1 MGLGLRD
8 RPLEVRPLVSGRYL
22 APSRRWWLCFC
33 LTGALGQ
40 RFYNQPKLDVG
51 SRAPQTLVAPRSDEV
66 EDRKT
71 TEERR
76 RSARLGT
83 SPVLMGDPEV
93 NQRVLSDVKR
103 YLEQGNRL
111 REEVGE
117 FPFVDTGVLSQ
128 EVQRYLR
135 NASNWEWRAVQWTLS
150 RRLEE
155 MQELGAQLPLANPEE
170 SSSPNGEEPDPV
182 ENRRDQILQAT
193 RLGAVSGASQVLS
206 NLLQTQTSPMNQS
219 IEQLLAASQ
228 RLDEEEFEEI
238 VTAVEAARERYTQ
251 ALEQLSEMSYTSGRP
266 VYTSTLLNLS
276 PEDWQKTRNTTLQIG
291 RQMLA
296 QGIAPGVPPTML
308 QDAVE
313 MQLSLALPDAQIRY
327 LMSTLLVKALEPNL
341 VTDPDR
347 SRERAELAAQAQEAV
362 YIFRW
367 KLER

>member
-1 MGLGLRD
+1 MKTLQFLTRRLERQWHHWRDGHGLNHPMEIHPASDGAGAEGPTTRGPTP
-8 RPLEVRPLVSGRYL
+8 RKRTVSGPVSTVV
-22 APSRRWWLCFC
+22 AVFC

-266 VYTSTLLNLS
+266 VLYQYTVKSVAGGLAKNSQYDLTDWTTDVSSRDCPWGSTNDVARCGGNAVVL
-276 PEDWQKTRNTTLQIG
+276 G
-291 RQMLA
+291 
-296 QGIAPGVPPTML
+296 APRCS
-308 QDAVE
+308 D
-313 MQLSLALPDAQIRY
+313 SLFDEYSLG
-327 LMSTLLVKALEPNL
+327 
-341 VTDPDR
+341 
-347 SRERAELAAQAQEAV
+347 
-362 YIFRW
+362 
-367 KLER
+367 